1 MSSAIL
7 MPVAGGKGGVGKSF
21 LTGEGRT
28 PFAANIPC
36 ARKQR
41 LLRGLRAL
49 PAGRILLDLGTGTS
63 LDTLDFFRISP
74 RGIATSPE
82 PPAIMGIL
90 GILKHNCLH
99 TLVRTVARSPLTQ
112 RIEELCKRPMTSERL
127 TLRVILDEAVRMD
140 PEAGE
145 AVEHTLRGFRPRLV
159 FNPGYIFT

>member
-7 MPVAGGKGGVGKSF
+7 IPVAGGKGGEGKRS

-28 PFAANIPC
+28 PFTANIPY

-41 LLRGLRAL
+41 LLRGLRAR
-49 PAGRILLDLGTGTS
+49 PADCIPLDPGTGTS
-63 LDTLDFFRISP
+63 LDTLDFFRIRP
-74 RGIATSPE
+74 RGIAVTSPE

-90 GILKHNCLH
+90 GLLKHSCLH

-112 RIEELCKRPMTSERL
+112 RFEEQCKRPMTSERL
-127 TLRVILDEAVRMD
+127 TPRVILDEAVRMD

-145 AVEHTLRGFRPRLV
+145 AVEHTLRGFRPSPARGTSLA
-159 FNPGYIFT
+159 